1 MPKFREMKKQPDKLM
16 QEKPHQGLQ
25 VQIVQGAV
33 EALHSQ
39 TCRN

>member
-1 MPKFREMKKQPDKLM
+1 MPKFRETKKQTDKLM

-25 VQIVQGAV
+25 MQIVQGAV

-39 TCRN
+39 TYRN